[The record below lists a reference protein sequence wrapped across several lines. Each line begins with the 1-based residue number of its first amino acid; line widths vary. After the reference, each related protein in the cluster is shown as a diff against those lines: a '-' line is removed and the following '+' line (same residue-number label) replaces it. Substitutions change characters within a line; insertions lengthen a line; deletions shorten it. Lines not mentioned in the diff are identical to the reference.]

1 MQVALA
7 KFFMAQSRTP
17 TRQRIVN
24 SALELFARHGVTE
37 TTTRQIADQAEI
49 NEVTLFRHFGT
60 KHGLLLAVMQECL
73 EKYLV
78 LTQTGDSLI
87 MSEISSEG
95 DLARFL
101 RHYIQSSLEAIESVP
116 ELVRS
121 LIGEA
126 GQYPLESRQAIA
138 LGIAQINQSIAN
150 TLRDVIVQTQIEM
163 PLPAIKLANI
173 VNTCILGYAMIMLT
187 SDAPSVWT
195 SREDFIS
202 TLVEIIVRDTDD
214 TTRLVDMPAEAVR
227 SILLQAKRQGAREFA
242 IAYVMFGAGLKPEEL
257 ENLRQD
263 DYVMDAKAMVLRI
276 VTPAGQRFVPINQ
289 KILGHRYGSASNNPL
304 TNYLKNRKD
313 SDKAMFLDSAQ
324 QPITTADIYQLWA
337 IWMQE
342 HSNTF
347 SLHQART
354 TWAIEMLLRG
364 MDMENFRII
373 SGFKLSEIQLCQ
385 RRLKEKAAID
395 QAIALDA

>member
-1 MQVALA
+1 
-7 KFFMAQSRTP
+7 MAQSRTP

-24 SALELFARHGVTE
+24 SALDLFARHGVTE

-78 LTQTGDSLI
+78 LTQAGDSLI

-347 SLHQART
+347 SLHQTRT
-354 TWAIEMLLRG
+354 TWAIEMLQRG

-395 QAIALDA
+395 QAIALDS